1 VRAALLRFSRYVGVG
16 AAALAAG
23 CAVGPDYTR
32 PAVETPK
39 AYSEAGPWKVAE
51 PKDSVPKG
59 GWWKV
64 FGDPVLDG
72 LEASAVGASPTLGAA
87 LARYDEALAAAR
99 AVRGNLY
106 PSLSVNPSASRQ
118 EYSGNRQAEFPS
130 TRFAYTTNSFDLP
143 LVLSYEVDLF
153 GAARRSLESARAAAE
168 AQGATYQNV
177 LLTLEAGVAQ
187 NYFTLRS
194 LVSQRDLLTKNI
206 ALLQDALDLVHK
218 LRKGGANSDL
228 DVYQAETELET
239 VEASAVDTDRAIA
252 EQQHAL
258 AVLVGRNPEGF
269 RIDASPLDSGAPAV
283 PTGLPSELLERRP
296 DVAAAERSLAAASAR
311 IGVAK
316 AAFFPSIGLTAFAGA
331 NSSDLNNLLT
341 AGSRE
346 WAAGPFV
353 TIPVFNGGTTLAN
366 YRQAQAAYEE
376 AKDDYRQQVLVAF
389 QEVEDGLSDLRLL
402 ANETGL
408 LESAVAS
415 SGGAS
420 KLSIVRYKAG
430 LVSYIEV
437 IDSQRTQLQSELSLT
452 QARAGRLSATV
463 QLIRA
468 LGGGW

>member
-1 VRAALLRFSRYVGVG
+1 MSAAHPRLPRGLW
-16 AAALAAG
+16 ACALALAAG
-23 CAVGPDYTR
+23 CAVGPDYKR
-32 PAVETPK
+32 PDAKAPE

-51 PKDSVPKG
+51 PKDSLPRA
-59 GWWKV
+59 GWWTV
-64 FGDPVLDG
+64 FHDPVLDDI
-72 LEASAVGASPTLGAA
+72 ESRAVAASPTLRAA

-99 AVRGNLY
+99 AVRGSLY
-106 PSLSVNPSASRQ
+106 PSLSLNPSAAR
-118 EYSGNRQAEFPS
+118 EGYSANRQSEYPS
-130 TRFAYTTNSFDLP
+130 TTFRYTTNTFDLP
-143 LVLSYEVDLF
+143 LDLTYEVDLF
-153 GAARRSLESARAAAE
+153 GAARRALESARDEAQ

-187 NYFTLRS
+187 NYFALRS
-194 LVSQRDLLTKNI
+194 LVSQRELLTRNI
-206 ALLQDALDLVHK
+206 SLLQDALDLVHK

-239 VEASAVDTDRAIA
+239 VESTAVATDRAIA

-258 AVLVGRNPEGF
+258 AVLVGENPESF
-269 RIDASPLDSGAPAV
+269 RIAAAPLDSATPAI

-296 DVAAAERSLAAASAR
+296 DVAAAERSLAAANAR

-331 NSSDLNNLLT
+331 NSNELSNLLT
-341 AGSRE
+341 SASRE

-353 TIPVFNGGTTLAN
+353 TIPIFNGGTNLAT

-376 AKDDYRQQVLVAF
+376 ALADYRQQVLVAF

-402 ANETGL
+402 ANETDIL
-408 LESAVAS
+408 ASAVAS
-415 SGGAS
+415 SSGATR
-420 KLSIVRYKAG
+420 LSIVRYKAG

-437 IDSQRTQLQSELSLT
+437 IDSQRTQLASEISLT
-452 QARAGRLSATV
+452 QARADRLSATV
-463 QLIRA
+463 QLVRA

>member
-1 VRAALLRFSRYVGVG
+1 MRVLKSWISSAIGA

-23 CAVGPDYTR
+23 CAVGPDYKR
-32 PAVETPK
+32 PAVDTPP
-39 AYSEAGPWKVAE
+39 AYTEGGPWKVAE
-51 PKDSVPKG
+51 PKDAVPKAE
-59 GWWKV
+59 WWTV
-64 FGDPVLDG
+64 FHDPVLDG
-72 LEASAVGASPTLGAA
+72 LESKAVAASPTLRAA

-99 AVRGNLY
+99 AIRGALY
-106 PSLSVNPSASRQ
+106 PTLSANASASRQ
-118 EYSGNRQAEFPS
+118 MFSASRQSEFPA

-143 LVLSYEVDLF
+143 LDLSYEIDLF
-153 GAARRSLESARAAAE
+153 GAARRSVESARATAE

-187 NYFTLRS
+187 NYFTLCS
-194 LVSQRDLLTKNI
+194 FVSQRELLTRNI

-239 VEASAVDTDRAIA
+239 VESSAVATDRLIA

-258 AVLVGRNPEGF
+258 AVLVGVNPEAF
-269 RIDASPLDSGAPAV
+269 RINAAPLAAAAPDV

-296 DVAAAERSLAAASAR
+296 DVAAAERSLAAANAR

-331 NSSDLNNLLT
+331 NSNELNNLLT
-341 AGSRE
+341 WGSRE

-353 TIPVFNGGTTLAN
+353 TVPLFNGGTNLAN
-366 YRQAQAAYEE
+366 YRQAQAAYDE
-376 AKDDYRQQVLVAF
+376 ALADYRQQVLVAF

-402 ANETGL
+402 AKETEIL
-408 LESAVAS
+408 TSAVAS
-415 SGGAS
+415 SAGAS
-420 KLSIVRYKAG
+420 KLSVIRYKAG

-437 IDSQRTQLQSELSLT
+437 IDSQRTQLESEVSLT
-452 QARAGRLSATV
+452 QARADRLSAAV